1 MYEQTAARRKKLTTY
16 AKKRDGNQIKEK
28 ILIPFLLLYSILQI
42 KSNHFHQRSM
52 TRTVIESG
60 KIIDTAEKGDGD
72 DV

>member
-16 AKKRDGNQIKEK
+16 TKKRGNQIKEK
-28 ILIPFLLLYSILQI
+28 ILIQFLLLYSILQI